1 MNLMHEFEISQEEG
15 AMESTTVADEAWWL
29 WRERAAELS
38 LSLADYLD
46 EELARRPQLLPVL
59 AQALGMEPL
68 TAQQCRQA
76 TPRFDVLPLA
86 DAMACRVAPLQV
98 EGEFLLAMAA
108 PFSRDARLKLQA
120 MLSGHALRFAV
131 CPSGVVDAWLK
142 QAEAT
147 ERVLDGVAVDMA
159 DDSLAKAV
167 ESISLASLAKD
178 ESPVI
183 RLVNMTL
190 YDGLQSRASDIHL
203 ESDEEGLLIRYRI
216 DGVMLRIRKV
226 PGQVTANQ
234 VMSRLKVLSSLD
246 IAEKR
251 VPQDGRFKVVL
262 QGREVDFRVS
272 IMPGN
277 HGENAVLRLLD
288 RSQRGDKLS
297 LDTLGFPAETAR
309 RIRALAQLPYGLTLI
324 TGPTGSGKSTTLYG
338 ALSELNSG
346 DEKLITIE
354 DPVEYEM
361 SGILQIPV
369 NEKKGLTFARGLRS
383 ILRHDPDTI
392 LVGEIRD
399 AETAAIAVQSAL
411 TGHRVLSSVHANDAF
426 SVIDRFLYMDVEPAT
441 FLESLN
447 GVVSQRLVRRLCPH
461 CAPPGEARAGPGC
474 DACRHTGFLGRIA
487 LAEVLRLDS
496 RMKTALLDRSPE
508 RRLEALAQCADYQS
522 MRDAAHE
529 AVEHGLTTY
538 QEVCRAVA
546 ME

>member
-1 MNLMHEFEISQEEG
+1 MNVMHEFEISQEDG

-68 TAQQCRQA
+68 TAEQCRQA
-76 TPRFDVLPLA
+76 APRFDVLPLA

-98 EGEFLLAMAA
+98 DGEFLLAMAA

-131 CPSGVVDAWLK
+131 CPPGVVDAWLK

-288 RSQRGDKLS
+288 RSQRGDKLN

-309 RIRALAQLPYGLTLI
+309 RIRVLAQLPYGLTLI

-461 CAPPGEARAGPGC
+461 CAPQGEARVGPGC
-474 DACRHTGFLGRIA
+474 EACRHTGFLGRIA

-508 RRLEALAQCADYQS
+508 RRQEALAQCADYQS

-529 AVEHGLTTY
+529 AVAHGLTTY

>member
-1 MNLMHEFEISQEEG
+1 
-15 AMESTTVADEAWWL
+15 MENMTVAGEAWWQ
-29 WRERAAELS
+29 WREQATGHS
-38 LSLADYLD
+38 LSLADYLN
-46 EELARRPQLLPVL
+46 ESLTRQPQLLPVL
-59 AQALGMEPL
+59 SQAMGM
-68 TAQQCRQA
+68 TALDEDQVRRA
-76 TPRFDVLPLA
+76 VPRFDALPLTE
-86 DAMACRVAPLQV
+86 AMNCRAAPLDV
-98 EGEFLLAMAA
+98 DGELLLAMSD
-108 PFSRDARLKLQA
+108 PFSRAARLKLQA
-120 MLSGHALRFAV
+120 MLAGRRVRFAL
-131 CPSGVVDAWLK
+131 CPAGVVDDWLK
-142 QAEAT
+142 QAEAN

-159 DDSLAKAV
+159 DDTLAKAV

-203 ESDEEGLLIRYRI
+203 ESDEKGLLIRYRI
-216 DGVMLRIRKV
+216 DGVMLRIRQV

-277 HGENAVLRLLD
+277 YGENAVLRLLD
-288 RSQRGDKLS
+288 RSQRGGTLS
-297 LDTLGFPAETAR
+297 LDTLGFPADTAR
-309 RIRALAQLPYGLTLI
+309 RIRALTQLPYGLTLI

-338 ALSELNSG
+338 ALAELNTG
-346 DEKLITIE
+346 EEKLITIE

-361 SGILQIPV
+361 AGILQIPV
-369 NEKKGLTFARGLRS
+369 NDKKGLTFARGLRS

-426 SVIDRFLYMDVEPAT
+426 SVIDRFLYMSVEAAT

-461 CAPPGEARAGPGC
+461 CSPVRNRVTQAGPGC
-474 DACRHTGFLGRIA
+474 EACRHTGFLGRIA

-508 RRLEALAQCADYQS
+508 RRQEALAHCADYQS
-522 MRDAAHE
+522 LRDAAHD
-529 AVEHGLTTY
+529 AVESGLTTH

>member
-1 MNLMHEFEISQEEG
+1 MAHHEFNHEDRALAPTRAAS
-15 AMESTTVADEAWWL
+15 DAWWP
-29 WRERAAELS
+29 WREQAAERS
-38 LSLADYLD
+38 LPLAEYLT
-46 EELARRPQLLPVL
+46 EELVRRPQLLL
-59 AQALGMEPL
+59 ALAHAMGMQALD
-68 TAQQCRQA
+68 ADQCRQA
-76 TPRFDVLPLA
+76 SPRFDALPLA
-86 DAMACRVAPLQV
+86 DALGCRTAPLEV
-98 EGEFLLAMAA
+98 DGDLLLAMAD
-108 PFSRDARLKLQA
+108 PFSRDARLRLQA
-120 MLSGHALRFAV
+120 RLSGRELRFAL
-131 CPSGVVDAWLK
+131 CPAGIVDAWLK
-142 QAEAT
+142 QAEAS
-147 ERVLDGVAVDMA
+147 ERVLDDVAVDMS
-159 DDSLAKAV
+159 DDTLAKAV

-203 ESDEEGLLIRYRI
+203 ESDEEGLQIRYRI
-216 DGVMLRIRKV
+216 DGVMLSIRQV
-226 PGQVTANQ
+226 PGQLTANQ

-251 VPQDGRFKVVL
+251 VPQDGRFKVEL

-309 RIRALAQLPYGLTLI
+309 RIRALVNLPYGLTLI

-338 ALSELNSG
+338 ALSELNRG

-361 SGILQIPV
+361 AGILQIPV

-399 AETAAIAVQSAL
+399 AETASIAVQSAL
-411 TGHRVLSSVHANDAF
+411 TGHRVLSSVHANEAF
-426 SVIDRFLYMDVEPAT
+426 SVIDRFLYMDVEAAT

-461 CAPPGEARAGPGC
+461 CSPPEAAQAGPGC

-487 LAEVLRLDS
+487 LAEVLRMDS
-496 RMKTALLDRSPE
+496 RMKTALLDRSSE
-508 RRLEALAQCADYQS
+508 RRQEALAQCADYQS

-529 AVEHGLTTY
+529 AVARGLTTY

>member
-1 MNLMHEFEISQEEG
+1 MSGSQTIEFNQDDANVSAAG
-15 AMESTTVADEAWWL
+15 EAWWL
-29 WRERAAELS
+29 WQEQAAERSVALS
-38 LSLADYLD
+38 EYLN
-46 EELARRPQLLPVL
+46 EELARRPEFLTPL
-59 AQALGMEPL
+59 AQALGMQALSAE
-68 TAQQCRQA
+68 QCRQA
-76 TPRFDVLPLA
+76 SPRFDALSLTEALNCRAAPLDVDGELLLALA
-86 DAMACRVAPLQV
+86 D
-98 EGEFLLAMAA
+98 
-108 PFSRDARLKLQA
+108 PFSRAARLKLQS
-120 MLSGHALRFAV
+120 MFSGRVLRFAL
-131 CPSGVVDAWLK
+131 CPAGVVDAWLK
-142 QAEAT
+142 QAEAS
-147 ERVLDGVAVDMA
+147 ERVMDGVAVDME

-216 DGVMLRIRKV
+216 DGVMLRIRQV

-361 SGILQIPV
+361 AGILQIPV

-461 CAPPGEARAGPGC
+461 CAPKDEARAGPGC
-474 DACRHTGFLGRIA
+474 EACRHTGFLGRIA

-496 RMKTALLDRSPE
+496 RMKSALLDRSPE
-508 RRLEALAQCADYQS
+508 RRLEALAHCADYQS

-529 AVEHGLTTY
+529 AVARGLTTY

>member
-1 MNLMHEFEISQEEG
+1 
-15 AMESTTVADEAWWL
+15 METQPVADEAWWL

-68 TAQQCRQA
+68 SAQQCRQA
-76 TPRFDVLPLA
+76 APRFDVLPLA

-98 EGEFLLAMAA
+98 DGELLLAMAA
-108 PFSRDARLKLQA
+108 PFSREARLRLQA
-120 MLSGHALRFAV
+120 MLAGRALRFAV
-131 CPSGVVDAWLK
+131 CPTGAVDAWLK

-216 DGVMLRIRKV
+216 DGVMLRIRQV

-309 RIRALAQLPYGLTLI
+309 RIRVLAQLPYGLTLI

-361 SGILQIPV
+361 AGILQIPV

-461 CAPPGEARAGPGC
+461 CAPAGEARAGSGC
-474 DACRHTGFLGRIA
+474 EACRHTGFLGRIA

-508 RRLEALAQCADYQS
+508 RRQEALAQCPDYQS

-529 AVEHGLTTY
+529 AVAHGLTTY

>member
-1 MNLMHEFEISQEEG
+1 M
-15 AMESTTVADEAWWL
+15 MEPMPASGTTQALAWIARPGL
-29 WRERAAELS
+29 LEQ
-38 LSLADYLD
+38 
-46 EELARRPQLLPVL
+46 ELARAPQLLPVV
-59 AQALGMEPL
+59 AMALGMQHMES
-68 TAQQCRQA
+68 ADWDRA
-76 TPRFDVLPLA
+76 VARHDVLPLA
-86 DAMACRVAPLQV
+86 DALNCRVAMV
-98 EGEFLLAMAA
+98 ERDGELLAVMGA
-108 PFSRDARLKLQA
+108 PLDRRARLWLQA
-120 MLSGHALRFAV
+120 RFEGRPVRFALAL
-131 CPSGVVDAWLK
+131 PGAVDAWLK
-142 QAEAT
+142 QAEAS
-147 ERVLDGVAVDMA
+147 ERVLDGVAVDVA
-159 DDSLAKAV
+159 EDTLAKAV
-167 ESISLASLAKD
+167 ESISIASLAKD

-216 DGVMLRIRKV
+216 DGAMLTIRKV
-226 PGQVTANQ
+226 PGQLTANQ

-251 VPQDGRFKVVL
+251 VPQDGRFKVEL

-272 IMPGN
+272 IMPGS

-288 RSQRGDKLS
+288 RSQKDERLS
-297 LDTLGFPAETAR
+297 LDGLGFPARTAA

-338 ALSELNSG
+338 ALSELNTG
-346 DEKLITIE
+346 DEKIITIE

-361 SGILQIPV
+361 AGVLQIPV

-426 SVIDRFLYMDVEPAT
+426 SVIDRFLYMDVEAAT

-461 CAPPGEARAGPGC
+461 CGGGSVAPAAAC
-474 DACRHTGFLGRIA
+474 AACRGTGFLGRIA

-496 RMKTALLDRSPE
+496 RMKSALLERSPE
-508 RRLEALAQCADYQS
+508 RRQAALAACADYQS
-522 MRDAAHE
+522 MRDAAGE
-529 AVEHGLTTY
+529 AVARGLTTY

>member
-1 MNLMHEFEISQEEG
+1 M
-15 AMESTTVADEAWWL
+15 MEPMPASGTTQALAWIARPGL
-29 WRERAAELS
+29 LEQ
-38 LSLADYLD
+38 
-46 EELARRPQLLPVL
+46 ELARAPQLLPVV
-59 AQALGMEPL
+59 AMALGMQHMES
-68 TAQQCRQA
+68 ADWDRA
-76 TPRFDVLPLA
+76 VARHDVLPLA
-86 DAMACRVAPLQV
+86 DALNCRVAMV
-98 EGEFLLAMAA
+98 EQDGELLAVMGA
-108 PFSRDARLKLQA
+108 PLDRRARLWLQA
-120 MLSGHALRFAV
+120 RFEGRPVLFALAL
-131 CPSGVVDAWLK
+131 PGAVDAWLK
-142 QAEAT
+142 QAEAS
-147 ERVLDGVAVDMA
+147 ERVLDGVAVDVA
-159 DDSLAKAV
+159 EDTLAKAV
-167 ESISLASLAKD
+167 ESISIASLAKD

-216 DGVMLRIRKV
+216 DGAMLTIRKV
-226 PGQVTANQ
+226 PGQLTANQ

-251 VPQDGRFKVVL
+251 VPQDGRFKVEL

-272 IMPGN
+272 IMPGS

-288 RSQRGDKLS
+288 RSQKDERLS
-297 LDTLGFPAETAR
+297 LDGLGFPARTAA

-338 ALSELNSG
+338 ALSELNTG
-346 DEKLITIE
+346 DEKIITIE

-361 SGILQIPV
+361 AGVLQIPV

-426 SVIDRFLYMDVEPAT
+426 SVIDRFLYMDVEAAT

-461 CAPPGEARAGPGC
+461 CGGGSVAPAHARPVAAP
-474 DACRHTGFLGRIA
+474 ASWA
-487 LAEVLRLDS
+487 AS
-496 RMKTALLDRSPE
+496 RWPRCCAWTA
-508 RRLEALAQCADYQS
+508 A
-522 MRDAAHE
+522 
-529 AVEHGLTTY
+529 
-538 QEVCRAVA
+538 
-546 ME
+546 

>member
-1 MNLMHEFEISQEEG
+1 MNEVNKTEAGSHE
-15 AMESTTVADEAWWL
+15 ADDTSTAVAGEAWWL
-29 WRERAAELS
+29 WRERAAERSQS
-38 LSLADYLD
+38 LSDYLSD
-46 EELARRPQLLPVL
+46 ELAQRPDLLTPL
-59 AQALGMEPL
+59 AQAMGMVPVTGE
-68 TAQQCRQA
+68 QCLQA
-76 TPRFDVLPLA
+76 APRFDELSLTEA
-86 DAMACRVAPLQV
+86 LSCRVAPLQV
-98 EGEFLLAMAA
+98 EGEFLLAMAD
-108 PFSRDARLKLQA
+108 PFSRVARLKLQA
-120 MLSGHALRFAV
+120 MMSRRTLRFAL
-131 CPSGVVDAWLK
+131 CPAGAVDAWLK
-142 QAEAT
+142 KAESS
-147 ERVLDGVAVDMA
+147 ERVMDGVAVDME
-159 DDSLAKAV
+159 DDSLARAV
-167 ESISLASLAKD
+167 ESISLTSLAKD

-203 ESDEEGLLIRYRI
+203 ESNDEGLLIRYRI
-216 DGVMLRIRKV
+216 DGVMQRIRQV

-338 ALSELNSG
+338 ALSELNVG

-361 SGILQIPV
+361 AGILQIPV

-461 CAPPGEARAGPGC
+461 CAPAGEARVGPGC
-474 DACRHTGFLGRIA
+474 EACRHTGFLGRIA

-496 RMKTALLDRSPE
+496 RMKSALLDRSPE

-529 AVEHGLTTY
+529 AVARGLTTY

>member
-1 MNLMHEFEISQEEG
+1 MNEIEKNAGDRQE
-15 AMESTTVADEAWWL
+15 MTVAVAGVAWWL
-29 WRERAAELS
+29 WREQAAQRGVP
-38 LSLADYLD
+38 LAEFLNQ
-46 EELARRPQLLPVL
+46 ELARQPEFLEPL
-59 AQALGMEPL
+59 AQALGMRALSAE
-68 TAQQCRQA
+68 QCRQA
-76 TPRFDVLPLA
+76 TPRFDAVTLT
-86 DAMACRVAPLQV
+86 DALSCRVAPLEV
-98 EGEFLLAMAA
+98 DGELLLAVAD
-108 PFSRDARLKLQA
+108 PFSRAPRLKLQT
-120 MLSGHALRFAV
+120 MLAGRALRFAV

-142 QAEAT
+142 QAESS
-147 ERVLDGVAVDMA
+147 ERVMDGVAVDME

-203 ESDEEGLLIRYRI
+203 ESDDEGLLIRYRI
-216 DGVMLRIRKV
+216 DGVMQRIRQV

-251 VPQDGRFKVVL
+251 VPQDGRFKVAL

-288 RSQRGDKLS
+288 RSQRGDRLS
-297 LDTLGFPAETAR
+297 LDTLGFPADTAR
-309 RIRALAQLPYGLTLI
+309 RIRELVQLPYGLTLI

-361 SGILQIPV
+361 DGILQIPV
-369 NEKKGLTFARGLRS
+369 NDKKGLTFARGLRS

-399 AETAAIAVQSAL
+399 AETASIAVQSAL

-426 SVIDRFLYMDVEPAT
+426 SVIDRFLYMDLEPAT

-461 CAPPGEARAGPGC
+461 CAPKDEARAGPGC
-474 DACRHTGFLGRIA
+474 EACRHTGFLGRIA

-496 RMKTALLDRSPE
+496 RMKSALLDRSPE
-508 RRLEALAQCADYQS
+508 RRLQALAQCTDYQS
-522 MRDAAHE
+522 MQDAAND
-529 AVEHGLTTY
+529 AVARGLTTY

-546 ME
+546 MD